1 MEPYQDFWGQSILFN
16 RRDLLESTFRYT
28 VWNQTLEEVAPDSFY
43 SEKFTFKAE
52 DDYPIECTM
61 YCEKRFM
68 GSPMMV
74 VFFVTSFSEDIQG
87 EVFRAMLKKGIM
99 VILFGGRGTLAGS
112 YQNFEAGI
120 G

>member
-1 MEPYQDFWGQSILFN
+1 
-16 RRDLLESTFRYT
+16 
-28 VWNQTLEEVAPDSFY
+28 
-43 SEKFTFKAE
+43 
-52 DDYPIECTM
+52 
-61 YCEKRFM
+61 
-68 GSPMMV
+68 MV

-112 YQNFEAGI
+112 YENFEAGI